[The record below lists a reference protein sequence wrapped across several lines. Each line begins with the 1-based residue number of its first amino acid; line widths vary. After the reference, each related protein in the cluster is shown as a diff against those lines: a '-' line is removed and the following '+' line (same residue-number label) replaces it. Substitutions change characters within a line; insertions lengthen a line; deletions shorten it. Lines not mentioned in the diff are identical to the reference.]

1 MKLSILGSSGSVSGP
16 ANPASG
22 YLVSVDNAPPVIMDL
37 GPGTLAELQQIHDPA
52 DAHVVF
58 THLHADH
65 CLDFPSLLVWR
76 RFHPERPSAGRDFCI
91 GPADTPNHLG
101 RLSADSPGEVND
113 FSDTFAFTAWEH
125 GRTEIVDRVSIT
137 PYSVVHP
144 IESFGLRVVE
154 HTTGKVLAYSGD
166 SAYTEALVECARDAD
181 VFLCEATWGD
191 GTTPRPP
198 QMHMSGGEAGRI
210 ARLAGAKK
218 LLLTHI
224 PPWGDPAGAVRAAR
238 EEFDGPVKVAECGEV
253 HEF

>member
-1 MKLSILGSSGSVSGP
+1 MKLRILGSSGSVSGP
-16 ANPASG
+16 DNPASG
-22 YLVSVDNAPPVIMDL
+22 YLVTVDNAPAVIMDL
-37 GPGTLAELQQIHDPA
+37 GPGTLGELQQIQDPV

-58 THLHADH
+58 SHLHADH

-76 RFHPERPSAGRDFCI
+76 RFHPHHPADGRSLCF

-101 RLSADSPGEVND
+101 RLSSDTPGEVDD
-113 FSDTFAFTAWEH
+113 FSDSFAFAAWEH
-125 GRTEIVDRVSIT
+125 GRTEIVDRVNIT

-144 IESFGLRVVE
+144 IEAFGLRIVE
-154 HTTGKVLAYSGD
+154 HTSNKVLAYSGD
-166 SAYTEALVECARDAD
+166 SAYTENLVECARDAD

-224 PPWGDPAGAVRAAR
+224 PPWGDPEGALRAAR
-238 EEFDGPVKVAECGEV
+238 EEFDGPVKVAECGQV
-253 HEF
+253 YEF